1 MARYMIETRHTPEE
15 CLAALESFRQAG
27 AHFLTHAEWGC
38 DGDVHVGWMILEA
51 TNDDEIQ
58 RMVPPI
64 IRNKTEPVRLRTY
77 SAEEI
82 RHMHEGH

>member
-38 DGDVHVGWMILEA
+38 EGDMHIGWMVLEA
-51 TNDDEIQ
+51 ADDEEIR

-64 IRNKTEPVRLRTY
+64 IRNTAEPVRLKTY
-77 SAEEI
+77 TADEI
-82 RHMHEGH
+82 RQMHEGH